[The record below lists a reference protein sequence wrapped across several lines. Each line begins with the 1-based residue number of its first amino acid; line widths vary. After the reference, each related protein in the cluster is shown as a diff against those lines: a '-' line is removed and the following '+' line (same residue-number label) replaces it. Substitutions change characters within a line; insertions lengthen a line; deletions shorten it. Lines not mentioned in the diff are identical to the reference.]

1 MSQEGSAALET
12 PMRDLA
18 PLPVQVEPA
27 TNEGGLGFLL
37 RASRANGISLAS
49 LLDELGLPRSPWLT
63 AAGLSVLAYT
73 MNVDRDWLAFATV
86 IAGRR
91 DGFRCFEWRGR
102 LWACPLSLRGKYAQV
117 CPRCLRESGVCSI
130 DWELAGAVVCLQHG
144 CPLIDDCPHC
154 GRRLSWLRPA
164 VDVCSCGHFLWVDAS
179 EQAGEAMAAWV
190 ERLVGSASDPG
201 AQGAA
206 SPYRFPPWFSVLSAD
221 ALTAIAFSFG
231 VRDEPFE
238 RVTSA
243 AATVPPATNRM
254 TSLIERALI
263 RLQRA
268 HDLTVPCPSDLRLC
282 VYEQALWR
290 LWHRHAGVADRD
302 AAARILLWLGAR
314 PRNSRASVTALGGDQ
329 RELFS
334 LLGGDE

>member
-1 MSQEGSAALET
+1 MFREASVELEI
-12 PMRDLA
+12 PMRDPV
-18 PLPVQVEPA
+18 PLPVRIDPA
-27 TNEGGLGFLL
+27 VNESGLGFLL
-37 RASRANGISLAS
+37 RASRANGTSLAPM
-49 LLDELGLPRSPWLT
+49 LDDLGLPRSPWLT
-63 AAGLSVLAYT
+63 VPSISTFAYM

-102 LWACPLSLRGKYAQV
+102 LWTCPLSLRGKYPQI
-117 CPRCLRESGVCSI
+117 CPRCLRESGICLV
-130 DWELAGAVVCLQHG
+130 DWELAGSVACLRHG
-144 CPLIDDCPHC
+144 CPLIDGCPHC

-164 VDVCSCGHFLWVDAS
+164 VDVCSCGHYLWVDSAA
-179 EQAGEAMAAWV
+179 EPGDAMGAWV
-190 ERLVGSASDPG
+190 RILVGNASDSG
-201 AQGAA
+201 APRVTLTYGL
-206 SPYRFPPWFSVLSAD
+206 PPWFSVLSSD

-243 AATVPPATNRM
+243 IATVPPSTHRM
-254 TSLIERALI
+254 TAIIERALI
-263 RLQRA
+263 RLRRA
-268 HDLTVPCPSDLRLC
+268 HDLAVPCPSDLRLC

-290 LWHRHAGVADRD
+290 LWRRHADPADRD

-314 PRNSRASVTALGGDQ
+314 TGQKGAPITAPGSDQ
-329 RELFS
+329 RELFA